1 MKDIELWDVSLA
13 YEDDGTNKTH
23 KVMLFSASPFFL
35 IIEKT
40 QCCVQLTF
48 IIELIDAS
56 LKYLGLCP
64 LIPKM
69 WVEHGSDRISNAPE
83 ITYNVTSRSPEVSP
97 TAPLIHPYSCGH
109 SFSGSPDACGVN
121 IQLRH
126 DAIIGRGYLVLSWSA
141 SPLPCSFFFLF
152 QHQIPAVLSCLTG

>member
-1 MKDIELWDVSLA
+1 MYHWPMRMTDQIKPTKLCYFQLVHSF
-13 YEDDGTNKTH
+13 KTY
-23 KVMLFSASPFFL
+23 
-35 IIEKT
+35 EKT

-126 DAIIGRGYLVLSWSA
+126 DAIIGRGCLVLSSSA